1 MHTQSAGYGH
11 ALVTAGA
18 HEADGDRCGDR
29 GRRGARGA
37 ERAGG
42 VLGVVEQGP
51 VTLNLSQRQELEAQ
65 LAHGGMPRLFW
76 PSVTRVVESF
86 LQPNGSA

>member
-11 ALVTAGA
+11 ALVTDLAL
-18 HEADGDRCGDR
+18 EADADRCGDSR
-29 GRRGARGA
+29 SCGAGRR
-37 ERAGG
+37 ERTCRI
-42 VLGVVEQGP
+42 LGVAEPRP

-76 PSVTRVVESF
+76 PDVIRVVESF
-86 LQPNGSA
+86 FRQSTT